1 MENLKRN
8 RHVQINVTNNLHVS
22 CDADLNKETG
32 KVQPYIILEGAPDE
46 EASNKDIVKYRMFI
60 NLDQAEKIVK
70 VIEYLKSEEGTHE
83 IIFKGEINK

>member
-1 MENLKRN
+1 MENELKRN

-60 NLDQAEKIVK
+60 PFTNWRSCPRKRKFVC
-70 VIEYLKSEEGTHE
+70 
-83 IIFKGEINK
+83 N